1 MAGSTLVAIA
11 GTCSTTKTAAGKS
24 DGSSAQIARNA
35 STPPADAPTT
45 TMSCPVVC
53 SSGAT
58 LLRYPAPRSMIAPL
72 SGPSLIVAALGDS
85 ITEGS
90 PGLRG
95 WDVWAALSV
104 RAMVRRGQEL
114 GLRVLL
120 ADVLPWNNG
129 WPDAEA
135 RIRRLNG
142 LVTAI
147 AHDEG
152 VPLLPFH
159 DTLEDPDRPGRM
171 REEWT
176 FEGDHPNEAGYRRLA
191 DVVLHGLQKT

>member
-95 WDVWAALSV
+95 WDVWAALRDARLQIRNSGIYGQ
-104 RAMVRRGQEL
+104 RTDEIAARLRSEERRVGKECSA
-114 GLRVLL
+114 R
-120 ADVLPWNNG
+120 G
-129 WPDAEA
+129 W
-135 RIRRLNG
+135 
-142 LVTAI
+142 
-147 AHDEG
+147 
-152 VPLLPFH
+152 
-159 DTLEDPDRPGRM
+159 
-171 REEWT
+171 
-176 FEGDHPNEAGYRRLA
+176 EGDGN
-191 DVVLHGLQKT
+191 TM